1 MMTLLKLTTA
11 NGFCST
17 KDIYINAAQ
26 IKLLDPCYS
35 ANLTTAS
42 ITPKTNLHLTD
53 GTRIR
58 VHESPDDVIAMIRQM
73 NLSDDNVQILGHA
86 DVNNRYQHNRVIH

>member
-17 KDIYINAAQ
+17 KDIYVNAAQ

-35 ANLTTAS
+35 TNLTTAGV
-42 ITPKTNLHLTD
+42 TPKTNLHLTD

-58 VHESPDDVIAMIRQM
+58 VHESPDDVISMIKQM
-73 NLSDDNVQILGHA
+73 NLSDDKVQILGHT
-86 DVNNRYQHNRVIH
+86 DINTYHSHNRIVH